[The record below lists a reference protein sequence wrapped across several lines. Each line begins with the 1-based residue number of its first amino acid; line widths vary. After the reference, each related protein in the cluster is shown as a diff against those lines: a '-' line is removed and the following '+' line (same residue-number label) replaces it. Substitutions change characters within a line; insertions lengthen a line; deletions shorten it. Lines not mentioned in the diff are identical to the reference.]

1 MTRRGDGSESLSN
14 FYCRFFFRRRKR
26 RQQDYLV
33 KYLRARAREVRFNT
47 HKVHLLCLV
56 SHGMLLSNQCDDRTV
71 QALAMSLTRKEF
83 LSLGHKETG
92 LTQKTLLKFL
102 MWFASTVKQVYDVVK
117 LFFANGSP
125 FVANQVQLL
134 VCLLRALGLRTRLVL
149 VLDPLP
155 FKEESKSS
163 IARRKSLSKR
173 TAKVHE
179 QLSSEPNLSLANPET
194 VASDLCLTPAVS
206 DSGQDT
212 PKERS
217 SPYLRKRRRMGEA
230 IVCSDSEQSS
240 SDDEHFVTPPPPK
253 VKRARSIGK
262 DGSVEEIP
270 AKRRGKTRASSS
282 IPPTKKLRKTAKKSP
297 PMEQPSSNK
306 DEGASGQKRSTSS
319 RKVSPA
325 SGEVSKAALSEY
337 TTEEAFYGELLFY
350 NVIHNS

>member
-1 MTRRGDGSESLSN
+1 M
-14 FYCRFFFRRRKR
+14 
-26 RQQDYLV
+26 

-83 LSLGHKETG
+83 LSLGHKETD

-102 MWFASTVKQVYDVVK
+102 TWFASSVKQVYDVVK

-125 FVANQVQLL
+125 FVAEQVQLL
-134 VCLLRALGLRTRLVL
+134 VCLLRALGLRTRLVI

-163 IARRKSLSKR
+163 IARQKSLAKR

-194 VASDLCLTPAVS
+194 VASDLCLAPAVS

-212 PKERS
+212 PNERS
-217 SPYLRKRRRMGEA
+217 SPYLRKRKRKGEA

-240 SDDEHFVTPPPPK
+240 SDDEHFVTPPPPPK

-262 DGSVEEIP
+262 DGSVEKVP
-270 AKRRGKTRASSS
+270 AKRRGKTRASSN

-297 PMEQPSSNK
+297 PMELPSTCK
-306 DEGASGQKRSTSS
+306 DESACGQKRSTSS
-319 RKVSPA
+319 RKVPPA